1 MVMMVMGGGGA
12 VRPTGGSAHPQPL
25 AAQIRQDFRQQ
36 HHNPDPGTGLTQER
50 KKVLF
55 VVKKEINKKNKKYKN
70 FCYYFISF

>member
-25 AAQIRQDFRQQ
+25 AAQIRHDFRQQ

-50 KKVLF
+50 KKSV
-55 VVKKEINKKNKKYKN
+55 IR
-70 FCYYFISF
+70 S

>member
-25 AAQIRQDFRQQ
+25 AAQIRHDFRQQ

-50 KKVLF
+50 KKS
-55 VVKKEINKKNKKYKN
+55 VVRSLKRNKKIPH
-70 FCYYFISF
+70 YFI

>member
-25 AAQIRQDFRQQ
+25 AAQIWHDFRQQ
-36 HHNPDPGTGLTQER
+36 HHDLDPGTGLTQEKK

-55 VVKKEINKKNKKYKN
+55 VVKKKKKN
-70 FCYYFISF
+70 YYFISF

>member
-1 MVMMVMGGGGA
+1 MVLMVMGGGGA

-25 AAQIRQDFRQQ
+25 AAQIWHDFRQQ

-55 VVKKEINKKNKKYKN
+55 VVKKEIKK
-70 FCYYFISF
+70 FFLLFYFVLTGP